1 MATSQES
8 RILDTLREQIASKD
22 IGRKNAAATDH
33 AAARRAAVLF
43 SSRGNSGRG
52 EMGAGARGSLRRL
65 RARAANRIRSRLEIL
80 FVRISGGGSG
90 VSKISGAAGNTL
102 PGLSGEELARGPSQ
116 AQSRREILHPL
127 REFPSQ
133 KHSGQ
138 AG

>member
-22 IGRKNAAATDH
+22 IGRKNAGATG
-33 AAARRAAVLF
+33 ASAITRAAVLF
-43 SSRGNSGRG
+43 SSRGNAGRG
-52 EMGAGARGSLRRL
+52 EIGAGARRPVRGL
-65 RARAANRIRSRLEIL
+65 RARAANRIRSRREIL
-80 FVRISGGGSG
+80 FVRISGSGSG
-90 VSKISGAAGNTL
+90 VSKISGAAGNQL

-116 AQSRREILHPL
+116 AQYRREILHPL
-127 REFPSQ
+127 RGFPSQ